1 MNDCFSEF
9 DNKNTLITLSLTCN
23 VNSLKVR
30 FLSKKVIMM
39 QIFCSKDIN
48 PHEDIVSF
56 CLMFGMLYINDNLA
70 IHNLYQMYILRI

>member
-1 MNDCFSEF
+1 MNDCFSKF

-39 QIFCSKDIN
+39 QIFCSKDIK
-48 PHEDIVSF
+48 PHEDMLVF
-56 CLMFGMLYINDNLA
+56 VNQMLYINDNLA
-70 IHNLYQMYILRI
+70 IHNLYQMYILWI